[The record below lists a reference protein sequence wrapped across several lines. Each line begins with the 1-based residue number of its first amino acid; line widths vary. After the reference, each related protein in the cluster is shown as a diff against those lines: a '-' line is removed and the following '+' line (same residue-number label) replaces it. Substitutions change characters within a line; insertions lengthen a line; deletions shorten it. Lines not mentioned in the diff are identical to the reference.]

1 MSNGLSMMM
10 VLLDFLLR
18 CITPRQDHARPAWM
32 YTREGN
38 TTRLERGHYSDL
50 DLDMLGALLGR
61 LSPDL
66 FSVDFITPLAV
77 YAPIC
82 SDLVTWMRLL
92 RELPTLDDIDVAA
105 WLRGDES

>member
-18 CITPRQDHARPAWM
+18 CITPHQDHARPAWM

-66 FSVDFITPLAV
+66 FSVDFITHLAV